1 MLVLSLD
8 SCSVPVTTL
17 PFVHTGDLASQSS
30 LSENE
35 EKELEVQIR
44 ISEYPLMELCSK
56 ESDVCT
62 LFITK

>member
-17 PFVHTGDLASQSS
+17 PFVHTCDPASQSS
-30 LSENE
+30 PSKNE

-44 ISEYPLMELCSK
+44 ISEYPFMELGSG
-56 ESDVCT
+56 ESHFHT
-62 LFITK
+62 LITK